1 MPLRRRNR
9 IVTAIVGGV
18 ALVLIGGSAFS
29 VARSVGLFHENIAE
43 TGFRPIAEALR
54 ASGSNLVCDQG
65 DPGYGPDNTSPW
77 YKAVFAAP
85 RSVSL
90 PDRVM
95 EIAAKEGFMLSE
107 LRLADLEVPQKL
119 YQGTDSMRTLTVATY
134 RNGATDQ
141 NGATMSDCTGSTA
154 ARDRPM
160 LIELSL
166 EYPSNTTG
174 AAAPVEV
181 KSTEPAPDR
190 VAWYDAKFGTFDT
203 TMASGSGAGTV
214 AIPVGARAGLTTITH
229 TGSAK
234 FSVFAVD
241 SNGASTG
248 DVLVDTLG
256 DYSGVRAFGVQS
268 TGTVPSA
275 LVVDADGPWRIT
287 IAPLATA
294 PPLALP
300 TKGAGDRIYRF
311 DEPSRT
317 FTLEYR
323 GSLLFE
329 LRQISGPRTPI
340 IVAFDSSGSFSG
352 KGSAIAGPS
361 ILVLHSDGNWAIR
374 SRGDYAQDC
383 ALDLCHT
390 SFMRGSH
397 NDRMAHSRLP
407 LR

>member
-1 MPLRRRNR
+1 MLPRRRNR
-9 IVTAIVGGV
+9 IVSAIVGGV

-43 TGFRPIAEALR
+43 TGFRPMAEALR
-54 ASGSNLVCDQG
+54 ASGANLACDQG
-65 DPGYGPDNTSPW
+65 DSGYGPDNTSPW

-107 LRLADLEVPQKL
+107 LRLADPEVPQKL
-119 YQGTDSMRTLTVATY
+119 YQGTDSRRTLTVATY
-134 RNGATDQ
+134 RNGATYQ
-141 NGATMSDCTGSTA
+141 NGATMSDCAGSTA

-190 VAWYDAKFGTFDT
+190 TSWYDAKFGTFDT
-203 TMASGSGAGTV
+203 TTASGSGAGTI
-214 AIPVGARAGLTTITH
+214 AIPLGARAGLATITH

-234 FSVFAVD
+234 FSVSAVD

-248 DVLVDTLG
+248 DVLVAALG

-268 TGTVPSA
+268 IGTVPSA

-287 IAPLATA
+287 ITPLATA
-294 PPLALP
+294 LRWPYQRRGPVTGSIAS
-300 TKGAGDRIYRF
+300 TDRAERLRWNIA
-311 DEPSRT
+311 DPSCSNCDRSPVRVRRSSSPST
-317 FTLEYR
+317 APAVSLER
-323 GSLLFE
+323 V
-329 LRQISGPRTPI
+329 R
-340 IVAFDSSGSFSG
+340 
-352 KGSAIAGPS
+352 
-361 ILVLHSDGNWAIR
+361 
-374 SRGDYAQDC
+374 
-383 ALDLCHT
+383 
-390 SFMRGSH
+390 
-397 NDRMAHSRLP
+397 
-407 LR
+407 

>member
-1 MPLRRRNR
+1 
-9 IVTAIVGGV
+9 
-18 ALVLIGGSAFS
+18 
-29 VARSVGLFHENIAE
+29 
-43 TGFRPIAEALR
+43 
-54 ASGSNLVCDQG
+54 
-65 DPGYGPDNTSPW
+65 
-77 YKAVFAAP
+77 
-85 RSVSL
+85 
-90 PDRVM
+90 
-95 EIAAKEGFMLSE
+95 
-107 LRLADLEVPQKL
+107 
-119 YQGTDSMRTLTVATY
+119 MRTLTVATY
-134 RNGATDQ
+134 RNGATYQ
-141 NGATMSDCTGSTA
+141 NGATMSDCAGSTA

-190 VAWYDAKFGTFDT
+190 ASWYDAKFGTFDT
-203 TMASGSGAGTV
+203 TTASGSGAGTV
-214 AIPVGARAGLTTITH
+214 ATPVGARAGLATITH

-234 FSVFAVD
+234 FSVSAVD

-256 DYSGVRAFGVQS
+256 GYFGVQS

-275 LVVDADGPWRIT
+275 LVVDADGPWSIT

-300 TKGAGDRIYRF
+300 TKGAGDPIYRF
-311 DEPSRT
+311 DGPSRT
-317 FTLEYR
+317 FALQYR
-323 GSLLFE
+323 GSFLFE
-329 LRQISGPRTPI
+329 LRQISGPRAPI
-340 IVAFDSSGSFSG
+340 IVAFDSSGGFSG

-383 ALDLCHT
+383 ALGLCHT
-390 SFMRGSH
+390 SFTRGSH